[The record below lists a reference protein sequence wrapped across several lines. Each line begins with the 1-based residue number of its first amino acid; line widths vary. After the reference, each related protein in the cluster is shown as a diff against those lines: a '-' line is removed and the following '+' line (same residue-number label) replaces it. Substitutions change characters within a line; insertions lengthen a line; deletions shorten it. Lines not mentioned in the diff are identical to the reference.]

1 MDKTV
6 WEVARETNTVHPTQK
21 PVEIPVRAISN
32 SSETG
37 DIVLD
42 FFGGSGSTLIAA
54 EMTGRICYTTELD
67 PQYVDAIV
75 KRYIETSGNHSV
87 FVERDGQ
94 EMPYDTVVSE

>member
-1 MDKTV
+1 
-6 WEVARETNTVHPTQK
+6 
-21 PVEIPVRAISN
+21 
-32 SSETG
+32 
-37 DIVLD
+37 
-42 FFGGSGSTLIAA
+42 
-54 EMTGRICYTTELD
+54 MTGRICYTTELD